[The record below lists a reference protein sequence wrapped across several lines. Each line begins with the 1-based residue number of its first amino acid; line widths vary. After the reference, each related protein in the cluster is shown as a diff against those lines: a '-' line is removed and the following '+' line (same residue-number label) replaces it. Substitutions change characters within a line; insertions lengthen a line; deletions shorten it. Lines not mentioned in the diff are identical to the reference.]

1 MKRRLFVSSLAAA
14 AGLPARSSAG
24 DALPIFS
31 WEEPHMGT
39 LWTIKVPA
47 ASREAAEPAVRK
59 AFARIAE
66 LNACLSDYLPD
77 SELSRLSATAG
88 SGRPVAV
95 SNDLWNVLF
104 FAQQASATCAGLFDV
119 TLGPCTALW
128 RRSRRQQKL
137 PEPDKLQAA
146 RAASSWK
153 FLGLDDAKRTAL
165 LVRPGMKLDAGGIA
179 KGYAQD
185 EAFRVLTSHGISSAL
200 INAGGE
206 AGTSAPPPGRPAW
219 SVELTPAVPSEGPPE
234 VAAVSDAFV
243 ATSGDLHQF
252 TEINGARY
260 SHIIDPAT
268 GLGMHERAHAIV
280 IAPSGMRA
288 DVVATVLCL
297 LGPDQSLPWLAQ
309 HHPDI
314 EARITRIPTASHQ
327 PHSRQT
333 KGFARYL
340 SSYREPKG
348 K

>member
-1 MKRRLFVSSLAAA
+1 
-14 AGLPARSSAG
+14 
-24 DALPIFS
+24 
-31 WEEPHMGT
+31 MGT

-47 ASREAAEPAVRK
+47 ASRESVEPAVRK

-77 SELSRLSATAG
+77 SELSRLSASAG

-95 SNDLWNVLF
+95 SSDLWNVLS
-104 FAQQASATCAGLFDV
+104 FAQQTAATCAGLFDI

-137 PEPDKLQAA
+137 PEPDKLEAA
-146 RAASSWK
+146 RSASGWK
-153 FLGLDDAKRTAL
+153 FLGLDPAKRTVL

-185 EAFRVLTSHGISSAL
+185 EAFRVLASHGISSAL

-206 AGTSAPPPGRPAW
+206 AGTSAPPPGRTAW
-219 SVELTPAVPSEGPPE
+219 SVELTPAIPGAAPPE
-234 VAAVSDAFV
+234 VAAVANAFV

-252 TEINGARY
+252 TEINGVRY

-268 GLGMHERAHAIV
+268 GLGMHERAHATV

-297 LGPDQSLPWLAQ
+297 LGPDRSLPWLAE
-309 HHPDI
+309 HHADI
-314 EARITRIPTASHQ
+314 EARITRIPTATHE

-333 KGFARYL
+333 AGFARRL
-340 SSYREPKG
+340 LPERVPPG